1 MASEDVRKCLEDA
14 FKKIDADGSGF
25 IDLSEA
31 EHVLKLVYEAPNFK
45 GKKADDAQIKKEAQ
59 EMIASMDQNKD
70 NKVSLEE
77 FVKFAE
83 KTILE
88 SAKCAH

>member
-1 MASEDVRKCLEDA
+1 MATQDVKKCLEEA
-14 FKKIDADGSGF
+14 FKKVDRDGSGF

-31 EHVLKLVYEAPNFK
+31 EHVLRLVYEAPNFQ
-45 GKKADDAQIKKEAQ
+45 GKKASDAQIKKEAQ

-70 NKVSLEE
+70 NKVSLDE

-83 KTILE
+83 KTMNE
-88 SAKCAH
+88 CTK